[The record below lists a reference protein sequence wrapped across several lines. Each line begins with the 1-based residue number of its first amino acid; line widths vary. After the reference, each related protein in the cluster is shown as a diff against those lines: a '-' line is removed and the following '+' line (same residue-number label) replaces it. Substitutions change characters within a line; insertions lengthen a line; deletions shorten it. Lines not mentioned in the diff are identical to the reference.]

1 MKLLRHLIAAIAV
14 AAVSACASSQ
24 MDVAQPDAMLM
35 DNANNFYSRGRYAQA
50 VDLYRKS
57 VEHNPDSPH
66 RKGAA
71 LGLADAL
78 YKEKEYFEAALYY
91 ERFVELYP
99 LDPATPRAYF
109 YLAMCSY
116 NDVRSPDRDQA
127 NTKKAKEAFTRFAE
141 KYPNHL
147 LTPFAK
153 KFTGEMVSRQ
163 IESEMEVIRF
173 YHRVNKNQAV
183 IWRVTDHIKQYPSS
197 PFMEEAQFLLG
208 ECYYREQLYKEAAS
222 VFIALIGKNP
232 AGAYSA
238 DATKL
243 AENIKLQGK

>member
-1 MKLLRHLIAAIAV
+1 
-14 AAVSACASSQ
+14 

-35 DNANNFYSRGRYAQA
+35 DNANNFYSRGRYSQA

-109 YLAMCSY
+109 YLAMCNY
-116 NDVRSPDRDQA
+116 NDVHSPDRDQA
-127 NTKKAKEAFTRFAE
+127 NTKKAKEAFTRFVE
-141 KYPNHL
+141 KYPNHQ

-153 KFTGEMVSRQ
+153 KFTGEMVSRL

-173 YHRVNKNQAV
+173 YHKVNKNQAV
-183 IWRVTDHIKQYPSS
+183 IWRATDHIKQYPAS
-197 PFMEEAQFLLG
+197 PFMEEAQFILG

-222 VFIALIGKNP
+222 VFIALIEKNP

>member
-1 MKLLRHLIAAIAV
+1 MKLLRHLIAALAV
-14 AAVSACASSQ
+14 VAVSACASSQ

-35 DNANNFYSRGRYAQA
+35 DNANNFYSRGRYSQA

-109 YLAMCSY
+109 YLAMCNY
-116 NDVRSPDRDQA
+116 NDVHSPDRDQA
-127 NTKKAKEAFTRFAE
+127 NTKKAKDAFTRFAE
-141 KYPNHL
+141 KYPTHL
-147 LTPFAK
+147 LTPLAK
-153 KFTGEMVSRQ
+153 KFTGEMESRL
-163 IESEMEVIRF
+163 IESEIEAIRF
-173 YHRVNKNQAV
+173 YHSVNKNQAA
-183 IWRVTDHIKQYPSS
+183 IRRIREHIKQYPAS
-197 PFMEEAQFLLG
+197 PFIEEALFIMG
-208 ECYYREQLYKEAAS
+208 ECYYREQSYKEAAS
-222 VFIALIGKNP
+222 VFIALIEKNP

-238 DATKL
+238 NATKL
-243 AENIKLQGK
+243 AQTIKLQGK